1 MRTNRTSKLEQAGFT
16 LIEIMIVIAIMAA
29 VIAVGAPKLLN
40 TSAQMRSTVRKLA
53 IATREIRNTARLGNV
68 TSRLVISM
76 SEEKGYSY
84 WVESAPGNA
93 TMLSADQEKEMKALT
108 ESQRSETAVKPEFQ
122 TDTHVIKRPIQLP
135 RGMIFES
142 VEYAA
147 AGREPIVAGT
157 AYVHFFPQGL
167 SEEVAIHMSNRKTLN
182 WTVSINPLTGRADIW
197 ERKIALKELRNQQ

>member
-1 MRTNRTSKLEQAGFT
+1 MRVRSQTGFT

-53 IATREIRNTARLGNV
+53 IATREIRNSARLTNTTARL
-68 TSRLVISM
+68 VINM
-76 SEEKGYSY
+76 NAEKGYSY

-93 TMLSADQEKEMKALT
+93 TMLSADQEKEMKELT

-122 TDTHVIKRPIQLP
+122 TDTHVIRKPISLP

-142 VEYAA
+142 VEYNSREAIT
-147 AGREPIVAGT
+147 AGP
-157 AYVHFFPQGL
+157 AYIHFFPQGL
-167 SEEVAIHMSNRKTLN
+167 SEEVAIHMTDKKTLN
-182 WTVSINPLTGRADIW
+182 WTISINPLTGRADVW
-197 ERKIALKELRNQQ
+197 EKKIALKELRNQE